1 MATYRHWS
9 VSLCRDPDDVSRC
22 RILLPDKTEWRLIS
36 ATLYGWRRCFVAD
49 QLWLMKRIREE
60 EECQLCHNNP
70 DLEVKGQGQSWRRHH
85 SEPLQSSSYPSLT
98 FQWTSWFIVFEARV
112 SAANKIIHRMGEWQ
126 KLMSDVTRVF
136 IMVCYMEWHA
146 VWCMF
151 TAARKRIWT
160 VQTWVA
166 GRRWCMRATLD
177 MSRLRSN
184 YSKPEFLS
192 TQLTVKDS
200 LHLRLQQVAEMIKQQ
215 SYW

>member
-9 VSLCRDPDDVSRC
+9 VSLCRDPDDVSHC

-126 KLMSDVTRVF
+126 KLTWWVMWPEFSSWYAIWSGMLYGVCSLQPEREFGLCKHGWLDAADV
-136 IMVCYMEWHA
+136 CELHW
-146 VWCMF
+146 
-151 TAARKRIWT
+151 
-160 VQTWVA
+160 TWVGCA
-166 GRRWCMRATLD
+166 ATTR
-177 MSRLRSN
+177 SRSFCQRN
-184 YSKPEFLS
+184 
-192 TQLTVKDS
+192 
-200 LHLRLQQVAEMIKQQ
+200 
-215 SYW
+215 